1 MNIFV
6 RYAHETDFLP
16 NNFITKAYDDRIL
29 FILEGQG
36 KIIINGE
43 EFPISK
49 NSLCY
54 YPAGTPYQPISSK
67 EEPLKFITIN
77 FDFQRDFENIT
88 TTLRP
93 VKATEFIPDKVLYKC
108 PDTREGVFKYP
119 LVIQDASYRNMF
131 CEFIRYF
138 KSDTGY
144 GKRIAETILQTLCYK
159 ILNKETESHNE
170 LYLRLKEYI
179 DTNYKNIHI
188 NKDISGVFCYHDY
201 YLNKVFKKN
210 SGTSIHKYIIDMRLQ
225 EAAYLI
231 ASTELPLCDIA
242 FAVGFSNVAH
252 FSTVFKTKY
261 SVTPSVYRKDSFR
274 KYQI

>member
-49 NSLCY
+49 NFLCY

-67 EEPLKFITIN
+67 EDPLRFITIN
-77 FDFQRDFENIT
+77 FDFERDFENIT
-88 TTLRP
+88 STLRP
-93 VKATEFIPDKVLYKC
+93 VRATDFDPNKVLYKGS
-108 PDTREGVFKYP
+108 DTRESAFKKP
-119 LVIQDASYRNMF
+119 IVIQDASYRAKL
-131 CEFIRYF
+131 CEFIHYF
-138 KSDTGY
+138 KSNTVY

-159 ILNKETESHNE
+159 ILNKEHESHNE

-179 DTNYKNIHI
+179 DTNYKNIQI
-188 NKDISGVFCYHDY
+188 NKDISTIFCYHDY

-210 SGTSIHKYIIDMRLQ
+210 SGTSIHKYIIDRRIQ

-231 ASTELPLCDIA
+231 ASTEMPLCDIA
-242 FAVGFSNVAH
+242 FSVGFSNVAH
-252 FSTVFKTKY
+252 FSTVFKAKY
-261 SVTPSVYRKDSFR
+261 SVTPSCYRRDSFQ